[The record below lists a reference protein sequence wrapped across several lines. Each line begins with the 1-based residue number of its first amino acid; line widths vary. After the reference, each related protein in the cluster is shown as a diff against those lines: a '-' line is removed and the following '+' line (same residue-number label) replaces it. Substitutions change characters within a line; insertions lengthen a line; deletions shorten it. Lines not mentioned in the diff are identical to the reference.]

1 MNAAT
6 ATIDTSQYRT
16 DARGALVPISSI
28 KPTDLMRDDLIKEIF
43 AKVKP
48 LNQKLAELKHEA
60 INDLR
65 SFIEISAN
73 EYGVALG
80 GKKGNVTLTS
90 FDGEYRIQIAMQDTL
105 HFDERLQAAKQL
117 IDECLQ
123 EWTQDSGDDLKT
135 IVQAAFDVNKEGQIN
150 TSRVLGLRRLNIQNE
165 KWLQAMNILSDS
177 IQVQASKEYVRFYQ
191 RNKDG
196 KYELINLDIAT
207 L

>member
-1 MNAAT
+1 MNT
-6 ATIDTSQYRT
+6 ATFDPSQYRT
-16 DARGALVPISSI
+16 DARGALVPINSI
-28 KPTDLMRDDLIKEIF
+28 KPSDLMRDDLIKEII
-43 AKVKP
+43 AKVTP
-48 LNQKLAELKHEA
+48 LNAQLAELKRDV

-65 SFIEISAN
+65 SFIDISAN

-90 FDGEYRIQIAMQDTL
+90 FDGAYRIQIAMQDTL

-117 IDECLQ
+117 IDECLH
-123 EWTQDSGDDLKT
+123 EWTQNSGAELKT

>member
-28 KPTDLMRDDLIKEIF
+28 KPTDLMRDDLIKEII
-43 AKVKP
+43 AKVRP
-48 LNQKLAELKHEA
+48 LNEMLSKLKIEV
-60 INDLR
+60 INDMR
-65 SFIEISAN
+65 SFIDISAN

-90 FDGEYRIQIAMQDTL
+90 LDGAYRIQIAMQDTL

-117 IDECLQ
+117 IDECLH
-123 EWTQDSGDDLKT
+123 EWTQNSGADLKT

>member
-1 MNAAT
+1 MNT
-6 ATIDTSQYRT
+6 ATFDPSQYRT
-16 DARGALVPISSI
+16 DARGALVPVNSI
-28 KPTDLMRDDLIKEIF
+28 KPTDLMRDDLIKEII
-43 AKVKP
+43 AKVAP
-48 LNQKLAELKHEA
+48 LNAQLAELKRDV

-65 SFIEISAN
+65 SFIDISAN

-90 FDGEYRIQIAMQDTL
+90 FDGAYRIQIAMQDTL

-117 IDECLQ
+117 IDECLH
-123 EWTQDSGDDLKT
+123 EWTQNSGADLKT

-177 IQVQASKEYVRFYQ
+177 IQVQARKESVRFYQ

>member
-1 MNAAT
+1 MNTAAF
-6 ATIDTSQYRT
+6 DPSQYRT
-16 DARGALVPISSI
+16 DARGALVPINSI
-28 KPTDLMRDDLIKEIF
+28 KPSDLMRDDLIKEII
-43 AKVKP
+43 AKVTP
-48 LNQKLAELKHEA
+48 LNAQLAELKRDV

-65 SFIEISAN
+65 SFIDISAN

-90 FDGEYRIQIAMQDTL
+90 FDGAYRIQIAMQDTL

-117 IDECLQ
+117 IDECLH
-123 EWTQDSGDDLKT
+123 EWTQNSGADLKT

>member
-1 MNAAT
+1 MNT
-6 ATIDTSQYRT
+6 ATFDPSQYRT
-16 DARGALVPISSI
+16 DARGALVPVNSI
-28 KPTDLMRDDLIKEIF
+28 KPTDLMRDDLIKEII
-43 AKVKP
+43 AKVAP
-48 LNQKLAELKHEA
+48 LNAQLAELKRDV

-65 SFIEISAN
+65 SFIDISAN

-90 FDGEYRIQIAMQDTL
+90 FDGAYRIQIAMQDTL

-117 IDECLQ
+117 IDECLH
-123 EWTQDSGDDLKT
+123 EWTQNSDANLKT

>member
-1 MNAAT
+1 MNT
-6 ATIDTSQYRT
+6 ATFDPFQYRT
-16 DARGALVPISSI
+16 DARGALVPVNSI
-28 KPTDLMRDDLIKEIF
+28 KPTDLMRDDLIKEII
-43 AKVKP
+43 AKVTP
-48 LNQKLAELKHEA
+48 LNAQLAELKRDV

-65 SFIEISAN
+65 SFIDISAN

-90 FDGEYRIQIAMQDTL
+90 FDGAYRIQIAMQDTL

-117 IDECLQ
+117 IDECLH
-123 EWTQDSGDDLKT
+123 EWTQNSGADLKT

>member
-1 MNAAT
+1 MNT
-6 ATIDTSQYRT
+6 ATFDPSQYRT
-16 DARGALVPISSI
+16 DARGALVPVNSI
-28 KPTDLMRDDLIKEIF
+28 KPSDLMRDDLIKEII
-43 AKVKP
+43 AKVTP
-48 LNQKLAELKHEA
+48 LNAQLAELKRDV

-65 SFIEISAN
+65 SFIDISAN

-90 FDGEYRIQIAMQDTL
+90 FDGSYRIQIAMQDTL

-117 IDECLQ
+117 IDECLH
-123 EWTQDSGDDLKT
+123 EWTQNSGADLKT

>member
-1 MNAAT
+1 MNT
-6 ATIDTSQYRT
+6 ATFDPSQYRT
-16 DARGALVPISSI
+16 DARGALVPVNSI
-28 KPTDLMRDDLIKEIF
+28 KPADLMRDDLIKEII
-43 AKVKP
+43 AKVTP
-48 LNQKLAELKHEA
+48 LNAQLAELKRDV

-65 SFIEISAN
+65 SFIDISAN

-90 FDGEYRIQIAMQDTL
+90 FDGAYRIQIAMQDTL

-117 IDECLQ
+117 IDECLH
-123 EWTQDSGDDLKT
+123 EWTQNSGADLKT

>member
-1 MNAAT
+1 MNT
-6 ATIDTSQYRT
+6 ATFDPSQYRT
-16 DARGALVPISSI
+16 DARGALVPVNSI
-28 KPTDLMRDDLIKEIF
+28 KPTDLMRDDLIKEII
-43 AKVKP
+43 AKVAP
-48 LNQKLAELKHEA
+48 LNAQLAELKRDV

-65 SFIEISAN
+65 SFIDISAN

-90 FDGEYRIQIAMQDTL
+90 FDGAYRIQIAMQDTL

-117 IDECLQ
+117 IDECLH
-123 EWTQDSGDDLKT
+123 EWTQNSGADLKT

>member
-1 MNAAT
+1 MNTAAF
-6 ATIDTSQYRT
+6 DPSQYRT
-16 DARGALVPISSI
+16 DARGALVPINSI
-28 KPTDLMRDDLIKEIF
+28 KPSDLMRDDLIKEII
-43 AKVKP
+43 AKVTP
-48 LNQKLAELKHEA
+48 LNAQLAELKRDV

-65 SFIEISAN
+65 SFIDISAN

-90 FDGEYRIQIAMQDTL
+90 FDGSYRIQIAMQDTL

-117 IDECLQ
+117 IDECLH
-123 EWTQDSGDDLKT
+123 EWTQNSGADLKT

>member
-1 MNAAT
+1 MNT
-6 ATIDTSQYRT
+6 ATFDPSQYRT
-16 DARGALVPISSI
+16 DARGALVPINSI
-28 KPTDLMRDDLIKEIF
+28 KPSDLMRDDLIKEII
-43 AKVKP
+43 AKVTP
-48 LNQKLAELKHEA
+48 LNAQLAELKRDV

-65 SFIEISAN
+65 SFIDISAN

-90 FDGEYRIQIAMQDTL
+90 FNGAYRIQIAMQDTL

-117 IDECLQ
+117 IDECLH
-123 EWTQDSGDDLKT
+123 EWTQNSGADLKT

>member
-1 MNAAT
+1 MNT
-6 ATIDTSQYRT
+6 ATFDPSQYRT
-16 DARGALVPISSI
+16 DARGALVPVNSI
-28 KPTDLMRDDLIKEIF
+28 KPTDLMRDDLIKEII
-43 AKVKP
+43 AKVTP
-48 LNQKLAELKHEA
+48 LNAQLAELKRDV

-65 SFIEISAN
+65 SFIDISAN

-90 FDGEYRIQIAMQDTL
+90 FDGAYRIQIAMQDTL

-117 IDECLQ
+117 IDECLH
-123 EWTQDSGDDLKT
+123 EWTQNSDANLKT

>member
-1 MNAAT
+1 MNT
-6 ATIDTSQYRT
+6 ATFDPSQYRT
-16 DARGALVPISSI
+16 DARGALVPINSI
-28 KPTDLMRDDLIKEIF
+28 KPSDLMRDDLIKEII
-43 AKVKP
+43 AKVTP
-48 LNQKLAELKHEA
+48 LNAQLAELKRDV

-65 SFIEISAN
+65 SFIDISAN

-90 FDGEYRIQIAMQDTL
+90 FDGAYRIQIAMQDTL

-117 IDECLQ
+117 IDECLH
-123 EWTQDSGDDLKT
+123 EWTQNSGADLKT

-196 KYELINLDIAT
+196 KYELINLDIET

>member
-1 MNAAT
+1 MNT
-6 ATIDTSQYRT
+6 ATFDPSQYRT
-16 DARGALVPISSI
+16 DARGALVPVNSI
-28 KPTDLMRDDLIKEIF
+28 KPSDLMRDDLIKEII
-43 AKVKP
+43 AKVAP
-48 LNQKLAELKHEA
+48 LNAQLAELKRDV

-65 SFIEISAN
+65 SFIDISAN

-90 FDGEYRIQIAMQDTL
+90 FDGAYRIQIAMQDTL

-117 IDECLQ
+117 IDECLH
-123 EWTQDSGDDLKT
+123 EWTQNSDANLKT

>member
-1 MNAAT
+1 MNT
-6 ATIDTSQYRT
+6 ATFDPSQYRT
-16 DARGALVPISSI
+16 DARGALVPVNSI
-28 KPTDLMRDDLIKEIF
+28 KPSDLMRDDLIKEII
-43 AKVKP
+43 AKVTP
-48 LNQKLAELKHEA
+48 LNAQLAELKRDV

-65 SFIEISAN
+65 SFIDISAN

-90 FDGEYRIQIAMQDTL
+90 FDGAYRIQIAMQDTL

-117 IDECLQ
+117 IDECLH
-123 EWTQDSGDDLKT
+123 EWTQNSGADLKT

-177 IQVQASKEYVRFYQ
+177 IQVQASNEYVRFYQ

>member
-1 MNAAT
+1 MNT
-6 ATIDTSQYRT
+6 ATFDPSQYRT
-16 DARGALVPISSI
+16 DARGALVPINSI
-28 KPTDLMRDDLIKEIF
+28 KPSDLMRDDLIKEII
-43 AKVKP
+43 AKVTP
-48 LNQKLAELKHEA
+48 LNAQLAELKRDV

-65 SFIEISAN
+65 SFIDISAN

-90 FDGEYRIQIAMQDTL
+90 FDGAYRIQIAMQDTL

-117 IDECLQ
+117 IDECLH
-123 EWTQDSGDDLKT
+123 EWTQNSGADLKT

>member
-1 MNAAT
+1 MNT
-6 ATIDTSQYRT
+6 ATFDPSQYRT
-16 DARGALVPISSI
+16 DARGALVPINSI
-28 KPTDLMRDDLIKEIF
+28 KPSDLMRDDLIKEII
-43 AKVKP
+43 AKVTP
-48 LNQKLAELKHEA
+48 LNAQLAELKRDV

-65 SFIEISAN
+65 SFIDISAN

-90 FDGEYRIQIAMQDTL
+90 FDGAYRIQIAMQDTL

-117 IDECLQ
+117 IDECLH
-123 EWTQDSGDDLKT
+123 EWTQNSGADLKT

-191 RNKDG
+191 RNKAG

>member
-1 MNAAT
+1 MNT
-6 ATIDTSQYRT
+6 ATFDPSQYRT
-16 DARGALVPISSI
+16 DARGALVPVNSI
-28 KPTDLMRDDLIKEIF
+28 KPTDLMRDDLIKEII
-43 AKVKP
+43 AKVAP
-48 LNQKLAELKHEA
+48 LHAQLAELKRDV

-65 SFIEISAN
+65 SFIDISAN

-90 FDGEYRIQIAMQDTL
+90 FDGSYRIQIAMQDTL

-117 IDECLQ
+117 IDECLH
-123 EWTQDSGDDLKT
+123 EWTQNSGADLKT

>member
-1 MNAAT
+1 MNT
-6 ATIDTSQYRT
+6 ATFDPSQYRT
-16 DARGALVPISSI
+16 DARGALVPVNSI
-28 KPTDLMRDDLIKEIF
+28 KPSDLMRDDLIKEII
-43 AKVKP
+43 AKVTP
-48 LNQKLAELKHEA
+48 LNAQLAELKRDV

-65 SFIEISAN
+65 SFIDISAN

-90 FDGEYRIQIAMQDTL
+90 FDGAYRIQIAMQDTL

-117 IDECLQ
+117 IDECLH
-123 EWTQDSGDDLKT
+123 EWTQNSGADLKT

-177 IQVQASKEYVRFYQ
+177 IQVQASKEYVRLYQ
-191 RNKDG
+191 RKKDG

>member
-1 MNAAT
+1 MNT
-6 ATIDTSQYRT
+6 ATFDPSQYRT
-16 DARGALVPISSI
+16 DARGALVPINSI
-28 KPTDLMRDDLIKEIF
+28 KPSDLMRDDLIKEII
-43 AKVKP
+43 AKVTP
-48 LNQKLAELKHEA
+48 LNAQLAELKRDV

-65 SFIEISAN
+65 SFIDISAN

-90 FDGEYRIQIAMQDTL
+90 FDGSYRIQIAMQDTL

-117 IDECLQ
+117 IDECLH
-123 EWTQDSGDDLKT
+123 EWTQNSGADLKT

>member
-1 MNAAT
+1 MNT
-6 ATIDTSQYRT
+6 ATFDPSQYRT
-16 DARGALVPISSI
+16 DARGALVPINSI
-28 KPTDLMRDDLIKEIF
+28 KPSDLMRDDLIKEII
-43 AKVKP
+43 AKVTP
-48 LNQKLAELKHEA
+48 LNAQLAELKRDV

-65 SFIEISAN
+65 SFIDISAN

-90 FDGEYRIQIAMQDTL
+90 FDGSYRIQIAMQDTL

-117 IDECLQ
+117 IDECLH
-123 EWTQDSGDDLKT
+123 EWTQNSGAELKT

>member
-1 MNAAT
+1 M
-6 ATIDTSQYRT
+6 TSQYRT
-16 DARGALVPISSI
+16 DARGALVPVNSI
-28 KPTDLMRDDLIKEIF
+28 KPSDLMRDDLIKEII
-43 AKVKP
+43 AKVTP
-48 LNQKLAELKHEA
+48 LNAQLAELKRDV

-65 SFIEISAN
+65 SFIDISAN

-90 FDGEYRIQIAMQDTL
+90 FDGAYRIQIAMQDTL

-117 IDECLQ
+117 IDECLH
-123 EWTQDSGDDLKT
+123 EWTQNSGADLKT

>member
-1 MNAAT
+1 
-6 ATIDTSQYRT
+6 
-16 DARGALVPISSI
+16 
-28 KPTDLMRDDLIKEIF
+28 MRDDLIKEII
-43 AKVKP
+43 AKVTP
-48 LNQKLAELKHEA
+48 LNAQLAELKRDV

-65 SFIEISAN
+65 SFIDISAN

-90 FDGEYRIQIAMQDTL
+90 FDGAYRIQIAMQDTL

-117 IDECLQ
+117 IDECLH
-123 EWTQDSGDDLKT
+123 EWTQNSGADLKT

>member
-1 MNAAT
+1 MNT
-6 ATIDTSQYRT
+6 ATFDPSQYRT
-16 DARGALVPISSI
+16 DARGALVPVNSI
-28 KPTDLMRDDLIKEIF
+28 KPSDLMRDDLIKEII
-43 AKVKP
+43 AKVTP
-48 LNQKLAELKHEA
+48 LNAQLAELKRDV

-65 SFIEISAN
+65 SFIDISAN

-90 FDGEYRIQIAMQDTL
+90 FDWAYRIQIAMQDTL

-117 IDECLQ
+117 IDECLH
-123 EWTQDSGDDLKT
+123 EWTQNSGADLKT

>member
-1 MNAAT
+1 MNT
-6 ATIDTSQYRT
+6 ATFDPSQYRT
-16 DARGALVPISSI
+16 DARGALVPVNSI
-28 KPTDLMRDDLIKEIF
+28 KPSDLMRDDLIKEII
-43 AKVKP
+43 ANVTP
-48 LNQKLAELKHEA
+48 LNAQLAELKRDV

-65 SFIEISAN
+65 SFIDISAN

-90 FDGEYRIQIAMQDTL
+90 FDGAYRIQIAMQDTL

-117 IDECLQ
+117 IDECLH
-123 EWTQDSGDDLKT
+123 EWTQNSGADLKT

>member
-1 MNAAT
+1 MNT
-6 ATIDTSQYRT
+6 ATFDPSQYRT
-16 DARGALVPISSI
+16 DARGALVPVNSI
-28 KPTDLMRDDLIKEIF
+28 KPSDLMRDDLIKEII
-43 AKVKP
+43 AKVTP
-48 LNQKLAELKHEA
+48 LNAQLAELKRDV

-65 SFIEISAN
+65 SFIDISAN

-90 FDGEYRIQIAMQDTL
+90 FDGAYRIQIAMQDTL

-117 IDECLQ
+117 IDECLH
-123 EWTQDSGDDLKT
+123 EWTQNSGADLKT